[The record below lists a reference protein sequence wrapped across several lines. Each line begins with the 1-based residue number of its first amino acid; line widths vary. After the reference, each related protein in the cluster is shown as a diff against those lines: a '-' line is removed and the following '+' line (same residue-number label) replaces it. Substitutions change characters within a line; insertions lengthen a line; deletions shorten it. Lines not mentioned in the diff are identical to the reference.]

1 MNTNTTSRNWKY
13 LGTLVIVRAYL
24 IGALVI
30 SFSHIVSAAHLLQ
43 LNGWQ
48 AWTTPFAIDG
58 FAMLGMIARSHSFAA
73 RTRTIGLRV
82 QVVASLLS
90 LACNIFAG
98 HTTGERV
105 YGAMIVA
112 AYVFSEWF
120 GDQMA
125 PAEVDAAASVAAAD
139 ELAAQAAAAQ
149 DAARKASRSAAA
161 QQAAV
166 TRKANA
172 AAQAKLAADA
182 AQARAAKNEARRLA
196 RSVKALEVDFA
207 AADAPVSPAPMAT
220 TYM

>member
-24 IGALVI
+24 LGALVI

-43 LNGWQ
+43 LDGWQ

-58 FAMLGMIARSHSFAA
+58 FAVLGMIARSHSFAA

-98 HTTGERV
+98 HTPGERV

-112 AYVFSEWF
+112 AYIFSEWF
-120 GDQMA
+120 GDQMK
-125 PAEVDAAASVAAAD
+125 PAETDAAADAQAVEAHLTAQQD
-139 ELAAQAAAAQ
+139 QAAAAR
-149 DAARKASRSAAA
+149 AAVRSAAA
-161 QQAAV
+161 VKAAA
-166 TRKANA
+166 TRKATA
-172 AAQAKLAADA
+172 AAQVKLAAEA
-182 AQARAAKNEARRLA
+182 AQVRAAKNEARRLA
-196 RSVKALEVDFA
+196 RMEKSMR
-207 AADAPVSPAPMAT
+207 DAFDATVAPISPALPT
-220 TYM
+220 TYL